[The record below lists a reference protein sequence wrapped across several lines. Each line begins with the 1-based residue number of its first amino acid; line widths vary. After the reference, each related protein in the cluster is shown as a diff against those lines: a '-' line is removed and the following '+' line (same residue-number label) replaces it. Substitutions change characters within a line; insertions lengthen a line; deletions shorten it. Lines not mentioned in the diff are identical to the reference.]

1 MVDEYWLERIK
12 QYLSN
17 DSSLIADEY
26 EDYLAD
32 TNKQEK
38 KNNGQYYTPEDV
50 CVWMAKKFKEIW
62 DGQKIIDPCCGCGN
76 LIVEVIKQ
84 LNLSW
89 EEVKEKIV
97 LFDIDDTALTIA
109 KAIIGKSLGI
119 TDFNEIRQI
128 KSYNEDFL
136 LNIAKHDFNN
146 FMIIANPPYGKC
158 DTKLYEQIYETSS
171 IKNWYPLFL
180 EAFAKYAEGYVA
192 VVPQSF
198 LGSNKYNI
206 LRQILSD
213 NSGGNIWAFDNVP
226 SGIFYGRKKGIF
238 NTNSSNSV
246 RAAIIQADANK
257 QHGFH
262 ISPLIRWKSEE
273 RQELFCYADNQLSSI
288 LWKNKTSWGKIP
300 KELEKFYQNYMI
312 KNDIKPFKIV
322 KNLISDNGQYNLY
335 IPSTPRYFTSAS
347 CRKLNRSQQ
356 IELHFN
362 NKQDRDAVY
371 LLLVSS
377 FAYAWWRFFD
387 GEITFTKT
395 MLLNMPV
402 PIQVIQNSHLAQSIQ
417 EQEEEYIV
425 YKMNAGKK
433 NENIK
438 FPKKLIA
445 YLNNILF
452 NESELIHLHRNSLTK
467 EELIDII

>member
-158 DTKLYEQIYETSS
+158 DTKLYEQIY
-171 IKNWYPLFL
+171 IQQFLYLLF
-180 EAFAKYAEGYVA
+180 
-192 VVPQSF
+192 
-198 LGSNKYNI
+198 YNI
-206 LRQILSD
+206 S
-213 NSGGNIWAFDNVP
+213 
-226 SGIFYGRKKGIF
+226 
-238 NTNSSNSV
+238 
-246 RAAIIQADANK
+246 
-257 QHGFH
+257 
-262 ISPLIRWKSEE
+262 
-273 RQELFCYADNQLSSI
+273 
-288 LWKNKTSWGKIP
+288 
-300 KELEKFYQNYMI
+300 
-312 KNDIKPFKIV
+312 
-322 KNLISDNGQYNLY
+322 
-335 IPSTPRYFTSAS
+335 
-347 CRKLNRSQQ
+347 
-356 IELHFN
+356 
-362 NKQDRDAVY
+362 
-371 LLLVSS
+371 
-377 FAYAWWRFFD
+377 
-387 GEITFTKT
+387 
-395 MLLNMPV
+395 
-402 PIQVIQNSHLAQSIQ
+402 
-417 EQEEEYIV
+417 
-425 YKMNAGKK
+425 
-433 NENIK
+433 
-438 FPKKLIA
+438 
-445 YLNNILF
+445 
-452 NESELIHLHRNSLTK
+452 
-467 EELIDII
+467 